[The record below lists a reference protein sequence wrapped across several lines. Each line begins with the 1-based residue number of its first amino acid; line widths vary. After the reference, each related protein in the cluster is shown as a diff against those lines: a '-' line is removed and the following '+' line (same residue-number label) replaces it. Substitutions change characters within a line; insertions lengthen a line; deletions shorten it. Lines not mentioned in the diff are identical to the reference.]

1 MASLVLGI
9 VWVWWIGSVLAIIFG
24 YLALND
30 MKKDKKLQGRGM
42 AIAGIVL
49 GFVGVAFFIL
59 MMLWLIIFGLTFGG
73 MMTGFNS
80 MMR

>member
-1 MASLVLGI
+1 
-9 VWVWWIGSVLAIIFG
+9 
-24 YLALND
+24 
-30 MKKDKKLQGRGM
+30 MKRDKKLHGRGM
-42 AIAGIVL
+42 AIAGLVL

-73 MMTGFNS
+73 MMTGFSS

>member
-1 MASLVLGI
+1 
-9 VWVWWIGSVLAIIFG
+9 
-24 YLALND
+24 
-30 MKKDKKLQGRGM
+30 M

-73 MMTGFNS
+73 MMTGLSS